1 MKRVGGVAAVAAAVT
16 LLAGCGGGDTTNPS
30 APVTSSQATLGEV
43 DSVVDLKDAAMA
55 AGMSC
60 PFWDQTNAM
69 TLAAESGECT
79 TGSGSYV
86 LSTYI
91 SESSRDDAVQRFKDF
106 SLGIRKTLEE
116 KEDVDP
122 ALTQEET
129 LLVGPNWVIN
139 SNTAA
144 SLQVTLGGK
153 IVRF

>member
-1 MKRVGGVAAVAAAVT
+1 MKRVGGVAAVVAAIG
-16 LLAGCGGGDTTNPS
+16 LAGCSSGDTTKPS
-30 APVTSSQATLGEV
+30 TPVTSSQATLGEV
-43 DSVVDLKDAAMA
+43 DSVVELKDAAMA
-55 AGMSC
+55 AGLPC
-60 PFWDQTNAM
+60 PFWEQTNAV

-106 SLGIRKTLEE
+106 SLGIRKTLEG

-122 ALTQEET
+122 TLTDEET